1 MQEEH
6 DVPMIGHNGEK
17 TTRVVVGKNFYW
29 LEMKQDVEHFV
40 CTCVKCQSTKF
51 IYKKKYGLYRPI
63 VIPIKPWEI
72 VSIDSMT

>member
-17 TTRVVVGKNFYW
+17 TTRVVLRRNFYW

-40 CTCVKCQSTKF
+40 HTCVKCQSTKF
-51 IYKKKYGLYRPI
+51 VYKKKYGLYRPL